1 MEEKKKGVQK
11 KRIINIHPVLKLIGV
26 KVNNMEKKKEMK
38 VGFKALAKGAA
49 KEYMKKGKS
58 AEKAKEIGKAIA
70 AKVGMK
76 KYGKAGM
83 MKKAMAGRK
92 AMAKK
97 K

>member
-1 MEEKKKGVQK
+1 MFVKEVALK
-11 KRIINIHPVLKLIGV
+11 KRIINIDLALKNIEV
-26 KVNNMEKKKEMK
+26 KENNMEKKKATK
-38 VGFKALAKGAA
+38 IGFKALAKGAA

-58 AEKAKEIGKAIA
+58 AEKAKQIGAAIA

>member
-1 MEEKKKGVQK
+1 MFVKEVALK
-11 KRIINIHPVLKLIGV
+11 KRIINIDLALKNIEV
-26 KVNNMEKKKEMK
+26 KENNMEKKKATK
-38 VGFKALAKGAA
+38 IGFKALAKGAA

-58 AEKAKEIGKAIA
+58 AEKAKQIGAAITS
-70 AKVGMK
+70 KVGMK

>member
-1 MEEKKKGVQK
+1 MEEEKKEVQK
-11 KRIINIHPVLKLIGV
+11 KRIINIHPVLKNIGV
-26 KVNNMEKKKEMK
+26 KVNNMEKKKAIK

-76 KYGKAGM
+76 KYGKAEM
-83 MKKAMAGRK
+83 IKKAVAGKK
-92 AMAKK
+92 AAAKK

>member
-1 MEEKKKGVQK
+1 MEEEKREVQK
-11 KRIINIHPVLKLIGV
+11 KRIINIDLALKNIEV
-26 KVNNMEKKKEMK
+26 KENNMEKKKAIK

-76 KYGKAGM
+76 KYGKAEM
-83 MKKAMAGRK
+83 IKKAVAGKK

>member
-1 MEEKKKGVQK
+1 MFVKEEALK
-11 KRIINIHPVLKLIGV
+11 KRIINIDLALKNIEV
-26 KVNNMEKKKEMK
+26 KENNMEKKKATK
-38 VGFKALAKGAA
+38 IGFKALAKGAA

-58 AEKAKEIGKAIA
+58 AEKAKEIGAAIA

-83 MKKAMAGRK
+83 IKKAMAGRK